1 MSRLHQGRAHQHGAE
16 MFAATR
22 EPGRGGPGPGACLWY
37 IETPGLSLSS
47 GRASTRPTG
56 AGARTQDCLYREAL
70 RGVGSGVASACDA
83 DRTEFERIGE
93 SGLRGFS
100 APGPETWSLSPA
112 GSAWCVWNIPLTD
125 CCPRNWPKLTGC
137 WYRNKFGARAK
148 GVTATKENLSIMK
161 PAAIYARVSS
171 DRQKEEQT
179 IASQTSALIERAQQ
193 EGYAVP
199 KEWVFEDEGYSG
211 AVLNRPGLERLRDLA
226 AEGQI
231 QAVWVYAPD
240 RLSRKYAY
248 QVLLVEE
255 FTRAGVDVLF
265 IRAPTAQTP
274 EEELLLQFQGM
285 IAEYERAQI
294 AERTRRGK
302 RYRAKTGS
310 VNVLSG
316 APYGY
321 RYVRKTETA
330 DAYYQV
336 LESEAE
342 IVRTVFRLY
351 TQEGLSINA
360 IARWLNDHAVPTRK
374 GLSRWCR
381 STVWAMLRNPA
392 YRGTACFG
400 KTEQAPRQKI
410 TRPLRQRGGFA
421 PRCSASHERPRQ
433 EWIEIPVP
441 PLVSEE
447 CFALAQEQLEHNKR
461 HAPRRTI
468 EPTLLQGMLV
478 CKQCG
483 YAYYRTSTRTSKRK
497 LYYYRCLGS
506 DDYRYS
512 HGRVCDN
519 RPIRQDHLDQVVWR
533 QVMKLLEDPRLIQDE
548 IDRRIQ
554 AIRESDPTK
563 RREATLRKEQVRLQ
577 SKIGRLL
584 DAYQEELLSLEEL
597 RNRMA
602 VLRKQEQ
609 TIHGELQ
616 SLEAAALNQ
625 QTYLRLADSIET
637 FLSRLRA
644 AADTLSVTERQKI
657 LRLLVKE
664 ILVDRDTITI
674 RHSVPVEKPD
684 SPAGPSGGA
693 KLPGY
698 LLRSGSRITAARQ
711 RVPTLRLRSL
721 GRALETARSQR

>member
-1 MSRLHQGRAHQHGAE
+1 
-16 MFAATR
+16 
-22 EPGRGGPGPGACLWY
+22 
-37 IETPGLSLSS
+37 
-47 GRASTRPTG
+47 
-56 AGARTQDCLYREAL
+56 
-70 RGVGSGVASACDA
+70 
-83 DRTEFERIGE
+83 
-93 SGLRGFS
+93 
-100 APGPETWSLSPA
+100 
-112 GSAWCVWNIPLTD
+112 
-125 CCPRNWPKLTGC
+125 
-137 WYRNKFGARAK
+137 
-148 GVTATKENLSIMK
+148 MK

-179 IASQTSALIERAQQ
+179 IASQTAALIERAQQ

-199 KEWVFEDEGYSG
+199 KEWIFEDEGYSG
-211 AVLNRPGLERLRDLA
+211 AVLIRPGLERVRDLA

-231 QAVWVYAPD
+231 QAIWVYAPD

-255 FTRAGVDVLF
+255 FTRHGVDVLF
-265 IRAPTAQTP
+265 IRAPKAQTP

-302 RYRAKTGS
+302 RHRAKTGS

-321 RYVRKTETA
+321 RYIRKTETA

-342 IVRTVFRLY
+342 MVRTVFRLY
-351 TQEGLSINA
+351 TQDGLSINA
-360 IARWLNDHAVPTRK
+360 IARWLNDHAVPTRS

-392 YRGTACFG
+392 YKGTACFG
-400 KTEQAPRQKI
+400 KTEQAQRQKI

-421 PRCSASHERPRQ
+421 PRSSANRERPR
-433 EWIEIPVP
+433 EDWIEIPVP
-441 PLVSEE
+441 PLVSEA
-447 CFALAQEQLEHNKR
+447 CFALAQEQLEHNKH

-497 LYYYRCLGS
+497 LHYYRCLGS

-519 RPIRQDHLDQVVWR
+519 RPIRQDHLDEVVWR
-533 QVMKLLEDPRLIQDE
+533 QIMLLLEDPRLIQGE
-548 IDRRIQ
+548 IDRRVQ
-554 AIRESDPTK
+554 AIRESDPSK
-563 RREATLRKEQVRLQ
+563 RREATLRKEQVRVH

-584 DAYQEELLSLEEL
+584 DAYQEGLLSLEEL
-597 RNRMA
+597 RKRMGA
-602 VLRKQEQ
+602 LRKQEQ
-609 TIHGELQ
+609 AVHAELQ
-616 SLEAAALNQ
+616 TLEATALNQ

-644 AADTLSVTERQKI
+644 AANTLSVTERQKI

-684 SPAGPSGGA
+684 SPTGPSEGT
-693 KLPGY
+693 KLSGY
-698 LLRSGSRITAARQ
+698 LLRSGSHLAAAQ
-711 RVPTLRLRSL
+711 QYSSP
-721 GRALETARSQR
+721 